1 MKSPD
6 KERYRSELKN
16 IDWDFTGDHG
26 DTGFATYH
34 WYPARYVPQLPGI
47 LINYFSEPGDT
58 VLDPFCG
65 SGTTLIEAFKFGRR
79 AVGIDLTPA
88 AILMTKAKITEFEAG
103 SFKEFKYSLLSD
115 FENRMIQV
123 RGSRR
128 NEHALLQSV
137 PNFEENSKWFHP
149 STLLELTAIWSSI
162 NDRPH
167 SHYFPVAQAAFSAIL
182 IQCCSQ
188 EKHWGWVC
196 DNVKPKEL
204 LQRNA
209 IAAYTNKLAE
219 YERCAKQ
226 LMAEAKELQ
235 EKRVSLSEIRAEQ
248 GNCVEILRKYSSE
261 SFGLVVTSPPY
272 FNVTDYVKSQ
282 RLSNL
287 WLGVDTLSIKRLEI
301 GARYKRERLNGLDQ
315 YLINMK
321 DVMIEIARVV
331 KRSKFCC
338 LVLGES
344 PQHEKY
350 LRAFEQLCTDV
361 GLEQLDSI
369 SRTISTSRRFIPSVT
384 REKILIMKKS
394 EDD

>member
-26 DTGFATYH
+26 DAGFATYH

-88 AILMTKAKITEFEAG
+88 AILMTRAKVTDFEAD
-103 SFKEFKYSLLSD
+103 SFTRFKHRLLSD
-115 FENRMIQV
+115 VENRLFQV

-128 NEHALLQSV
+128 SEQALLQSV
-137 PNFEENSKWFHP
+137 PNFEENSTWFHP
-149 STLLELTAIWSSI
+149 STLVELTAIWNSVKDYS
-162 NDRPH
+162 D
-167 SHYFPVAQAAFSAIL
+167 SHYFAVAQAAFSAIL

-196 DNVKPKEL
+196 DNVKPKEF

-209 IAAYTNKLAE
+209 IVAYSNKLAE

-226 LMAEAKELQ
+226 LMSEAKELQ
-235 EKRVSLSEIRAEQ
+235 EKRVSLSDITVEQ
-248 GNCVEILRKYSSE
+248 GDCFEILRRYSSE
-261 SFGLVVTSPPY
+261 SFDLVVTSPPY

-287 WLGVDTLSIKRLEI
+287 WLDVDTQAIKRLEI
-301 GARYKRERLNGLDQ
+301 GARYKRERLSGLDQ
-315 YLINMK
+315 YLASMR
-321 DVMIEIARVV
+321 DVMIEITRVV

-350 LRAFEQLCTDV
+350 LSAFEQLCSDV
-361 GLEQLDSI
+361 GLEKSDSI
-369 SRTISTSRRFIPSVT
+369 LRTISTSRRFIPSVT
-384 REKILIMKKS
+384 REKILIMKRS
-394 EDD
+394 EHD

>member
-88 AILMTKAKITEFEAG
+88 AILMTRAKVTEFEAD
-103 SFKEFKYSLLSD
+103 SFTRFKHRLLSD
-115 FENRMIQV
+115 VENRLFQV

-128 NEHALLQSV
+128 NEHVLLQSV
-137 PNFEENSKWFHP
+137 PNFKENSRWFHP
-149 STLLELTAIWSSI
+149 STLIELTAIWYSI
-162 NDRPH
+162 KAHSD
-167 SHYFPVAQAAFSAIL
+167 SHYFAVAQAAFSAIL

-188 EKHWGWVC
+188 EKHWGWIC

-209 IAAYTNKLAE
+209 IVAYSNKLAE

-226 LMAEAKELQ
+226 LMSEAKELQ
-235 EKRVSLSEIRAEQ
+235 EQRVSLSDINVEQ
-248 GNCVEILRKYSSE
+248 GDCFEILRRYSSE
-261 SFGLVVTSPPY
+261 SFDLVVTSPPY
-272 FNVTDYVKSQ
+272 FNVTDY
-282 RLSNL
+282 
-287 WLGVDTLSIKRLEI
+287 
-301 GARYKRERLNGLDQ
+301 
-315 YLINMK
+315 
-321 DVMIEIARVV
+321 
-331 KRSKFCC
+331 
-338 LVLGES
+338 
-344 PQHEKY
+344 
-350 LRAFEQLCTDV
+350 
-361 GLEQLDSI
+361 
-369 SRTISTSRRFIPSVT
+369 
-384 REKILIMKKS
+384 
-394 EDD
+394 